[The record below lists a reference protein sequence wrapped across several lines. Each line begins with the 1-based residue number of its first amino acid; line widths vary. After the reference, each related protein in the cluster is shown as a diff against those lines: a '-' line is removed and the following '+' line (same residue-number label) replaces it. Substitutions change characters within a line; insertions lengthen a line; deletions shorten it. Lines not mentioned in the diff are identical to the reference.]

1 MVKQRQGYQ
10 FIIHEPAKTWII
22 EDKCGGCGKPKTD
35 WKRSTR
41 WKCCSTDCTEK
52 YVRECTSFGW
62 GEYRLR
68 VFRRDN
74 FTCAMCG
81 QKPIPTQIE
90 FEKVYNRQGEHTSW
104 NKKIVPIENPTET
117 DYASHLIGDHIV
129 PISLYG
135 EEWDMN
141 NIQTLCISCNKIKT
155 RGDMGKIA
163 QLRIKEEL
171 GRAGQ
176 KFLDRIEQE
185 EREKSEKFK
194 YDIDTEPL

>member
-10 FIIHEPAKTWII
+10 FIIHEPAKTWIT
-22 EDKCGGCGKPKTD
+22 EDKCGGCGKPKTE

-41 WKCCSTDCTEK
+41 WKCCSTECTEK

-68 VFRRDN
+68 VFKRDN
-74 FTCAMCG
+74 YTCAKCK
-81 QKPIPTQIE
+81 QKPTPMRYE
-90 FEKVYNRQGEHTSW
+90 YNIAKQGYMW
-104 NKKIVPIENPTET
+104 MPIDPTEAIPD
-117 DYASHLIGDHIV
+117 DYARHLIADHIH
-129 PISLYG
+129 PIALGG

-141 NIQTLCISCNKIKT
+141 NIQTLCKECNKKKT
-155 RGDMGKIA
+155 RGDIGKIA

-171 GRAGQ
+171 TSAGQ
-176 KFLDRIEQE
+176 KFLNRLEEE

-194 YDIDTEPL
+194 YNIDTEPL